1 MNDRGVIIGYCY
13 SICSALLVI
22 VLLIPLGLLAQQD
35 SQSNIAI
42 TEGFASMAEMNQPQ
56 ARTAAL
62 NEARAEAVR
71 IIAGVKI
78 QSENIGIKSESMLN
92 EKSLSMQDFFASVN
106 RDVAY
111 GHVVNEE
118 VLEEGPVTFTN
129 IPGKPPQLYYKM
141 KIRAQVAIEQG
152 ESDPS
157 FSLQVKTNKT
167 IYREN
172 ETMTIDIKATRDCYV
187 YVFNIM
193 ANDSLVVLFPNLYMQ
208 NNRLKADST
217 LHLMPEGLSLQVS
230 LLPGMQRATELIYVV
245 ATKAR
250 YKFAPEWSDE
260 DEVFRSAAT
269 KSFAF
274 IELPRWLANIP
285 PDKRTD
291 RVAAY
296 EIIKSNRRTF

>member
-1 MNDRGVIIGYCY
+1 MK
-13 SICSALLVI
+13 ICSPLLRNFRLYTFAAFI
-22 VLLIPLGLLAQQD
+22 IIILSPLGSLAQRY
-35 SQSNIAI
+35 SQLDTAT
-42 TEGFASMAEMNQPQ
+42 TEGLASMAEMNQPQ

-71 IIAGVKI
+71 IVAGVKI
-78 QSENIGIKSESMLN
+78 QSESIGIKSESMQ
-92 EKSLSMQDFFASVN
+92 EGKTTSLQDFFASVN

-111 GHVVNEE
+111 GHVVKEE
-118 VLEEGPVTFTN
+118 VLEEGPVTFAN
-129 IPGKPPQLYYKM
+129 ISGKPPQLYYKV
-141 KIRAQVAIEQG
+141 KIRSQVAIEQG
-152 ESDPS
+152 EPDPT

-172 ETMTIDIKATRDCYV
+172 ETMTIDIKATQNCYV

-193 ANDSLVVLFPNLYMQ
+193 ANDSLIVLFPNLYVQ
-208 NNRLKADST
+208 NNWLKADST

-245 ATKAR
+245 ATKQR

-260 DEVFRSAAT
+260 DEVLRSTAT

-285 PDKRTD
+285 PDQRTD

-296 EIIKSNRRTF
+296 EIHRLGR

>member
-1 MNDRGVIIGYCY
+1 MRNASGIMRDCHFLSYALFVI
-13 SICSALLVI
+13 LVTSS
-22 VLLIPLGLLAQQD
+22 GSWTQQN
-35 SQSNIAI
+35 SLSNVAI

-71 IIAGVKI
+71 IVAGVKI
-78 QSENIGIKSESMLN
+78 QSESIGIKSESMKD

-111 GHVVNEE
+111 GHVVQEE

-129 IPGKPPQLYYKM
+129 IPGKPPQLYYKV

-152 ESDPS
+152 EADPS
-157 FSLQVKTNKT
+157 FSLDVKMNKN
-167 IYREN
+167 IFRNN

-193 ANDSLVVLFPNLYMQ
+193 ANDSLLVLFPNLYMQ
-208 NNRLKADST
+208 NNKLKADST

-245 ATKAR
+245 ATKQR
-250 YKFAPEWSDE
+250 CKFAPEWSSE
-260 DEVFRSAAT
+260 DEAFRSTAT

-274 IELPRWLANIP
+274 IELPRWLSNIP

-291 RVAAY
+291 RVVAY
-296 EIIKSNRRTF
+296 EIIRSDKRNF

>member
-1 MNDRGVIIGYCY
+1 M
-13 SICSALLVI
+13 AM
-22 VLLIPLGLLAQQD
+22 LLIPLGLLAQLD
-35 SQSNIAI
+35 SQSNTVV

-71 IIAGVKI
+71 IVAGVKI
-78 QSENIGIKSESMLN
+78 QSESFGIKSESMQG

-106 RDVAY
+106 RDVAF
-111 GHVVNEE
+111 GHVVQEE

-129 IPGKPPQLYYKM
+129 IPGKPPQLYYKV
-141 KIRAQVAIEQG
+141 KIHAQVAIEQG
-152 ESDPS
+152 EPDPT
-157 FSLQVKTNKT
+157 FSLNVKTNKT
-167 IYREN
+167 IYQEN
-172 ETMTIDIKATRDCYV
+172 ETMTVDIKATRDCYI

-208 NNRLKADST
+208 NNKLKADST
-217 LHLMPEGLSLQVS
+217 LHLMPEGFSLQVS

-245 ATKAR
+245 ATKQR
-250 YKFAPEWSDE
+250 CKFAPEWSSE
-260 DEVFRSAAT
+260 DEAFRSTAT
-269 KSFAF
+269 RSFAF

-296 EIIKSNRRTF
+296 EIYRSRR

>member
-1 MNDRGVIIGYCY
+1 MKNLRVIIGHCC
-13 SICSALLVI
+13 SKSSALLI
-22 VLLIPLGLLAQQD
+22 VMLLTPWGLLAQHD
-35 SQSNIAI
+35 SQSNTAV

-71 IIAGVKI
+71 IVAGIKI
-78 QSENIGIKSESMLN
+78 QSENIGIKSESMQG

-111 GHVVNEE
+111 GHVVQEE
-118 VLEEGPVTFTN
+118 VLEEGPVTFAS
-129 IPGKPPQLYYKM
+129 IPGKPPQLYYKV
-141 KIRAQVAIEQG
+141 KIRAQVEIEQG
-152 ESDPS
+152 EPDPT
-157 FSLQVKTNKT
+157 FSLEVKTNKT

-172 ETMTIDIKATRDCYV
+172 ETMTIDIKPTRDCYI

-208 NNRLKADST
+208 NNKLKADST

-245 ATKAR
+245 ATKQR
-250 YKFAPEWSDE
+250 CKFVPEWSDE

-285 PDKRTD
+285 PNKRTD
-291 RVAAY
+291 RVVAY
-296 EIIKSNRRTF
+296 EIIPSSRRNF

>member
-1 MNDRGVIIGYCY
+1 MKNRYVAIRRCCWIRF
-13 SICSALLVI
+13 ALLMM
-22 VLLIPLGLLAQQD
+22 LMIPLGLLAQPS
-35 SQSNIAI
+35 SQSNTAV
-42 TEGFASMAEMNQPQ
+42 TEGFASMAAMTQPQ

-78 QSENIGIKSESMLN
+78 QSENIGIKSESMQDG
-92 EKSLSMQDFFASVN
+92 KTISMQDFFASVN

-118 VLEEGPVTFTN
+118 VLEEGPVTYTN
-129 IPGKPPQLYYKM
+129 IPGKPPQLYYRV
-141 KIRAQVAIEQG
+141 KIRAQVALEQG
-152 ESDPS
+152 EPDPT
-157 FSLQVKTNKT
+157 FSLEVKTNKT

-172 ETMTIDIKATRDCYV
+172 ETMTIDIKATQNCYV

-193 ANDSLVVLFPNLYMQ
+193 ANDSLVILFPNLYMQ

-245 ATKAR
+245 ATKQR
-250 YKFAPEWSDE
+250 YKFAPECSDE
-260 DEVFRSAAT
+260 DQVLRSTAT
-269 KSFAF
+269 QGFAF

-285 PDKRTD
+285 PDQRTD
-291 RVAAY
+291 RVVAY
-296 EIIKSNRRTF
+296 EIYRSRR